1 MMINYKPYLDTSDIA
16 NILEVSIQVAQ
27 RYMRNLKEMEFIEED
42 EKGNKRTVKWKESD
56 EYHWLGRKNLIKTS
70 LFTKRFKEAEKCFI
84 KNKKSTSPRA

>member
-42 EKGNKRTVKWKESD
+42 EKGNKRTVK
-56 EYHWLGRKNLIKTS
+56 
-70 LFTKRFKEAEKCFI
+70 
-84 KNKKSTSPRA
+84 